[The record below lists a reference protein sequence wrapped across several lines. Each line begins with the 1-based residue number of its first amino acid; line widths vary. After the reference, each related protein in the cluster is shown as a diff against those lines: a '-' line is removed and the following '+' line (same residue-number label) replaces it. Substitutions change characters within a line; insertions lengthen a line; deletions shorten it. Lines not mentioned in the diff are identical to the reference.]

1 MKDSNPT
8 TARESAKS
16 VAAKPKAKAKGSRAV
31 IDVLKIEGPQTAQA
45 LSDRLGVTAMAVRQ
59 HLYDMADK
67 GLVNYEEKKGSAGRP
82 SKIWALTDGA
92 NHFFPDGH
100 ADLAV
105 GLIHTVRAAFGD
117 SGIDQLIAVRT
128 GTQIKAYNRV
138 LENSAGVREKL
149 NALAQIRTDEGY
161 MAEVE
166 ESDDNTFTFIERHC
180 PICSAAQVCTGLC
193 ASELSVFQQTLGPD
207 VSVERTDHILA
218 GAPRCAYRVS
228 LRDKT

>member
-1 MKDSNPT
+1 MNDSITVENT
-8 TARESAKS
+8 ESP
-16 VAAKPKAKAKGSRAV
+16 PKVKGSRAV
-31 IDVLKIEGPQTAQA
+31 VDALKMDGPQTAQA
-45 LSDRLGVTAMAVRQ
+45 LSEQLGVTAMAVRQ

-67 GLVNYEEKKGSAGRP
+67 GLVSYEEKKGRAGRP

-92 NHFFPDGH
+92 NSFFPDGH

-117 SGIDQLIAVRT
+117 AGIDQLIAVRT

-138 LENSAGVREKL
+138 LERSHGVKEKL
-149 NALAQIRTDEGY
+149 AALARIRSDEGY

-166 ESDDNTFTFIERHC
+166 ENDDASFIFIERHC

-193 ASELSVFQQTLGPD
+193 ASELSVFQQTLGSD
-207 VSVERTDHILA
+207 VTVERTDHILA
-218 GAPRCAYRVS
+218 GARRCAYRIYP
-228 LRDKT
+228 LAKA